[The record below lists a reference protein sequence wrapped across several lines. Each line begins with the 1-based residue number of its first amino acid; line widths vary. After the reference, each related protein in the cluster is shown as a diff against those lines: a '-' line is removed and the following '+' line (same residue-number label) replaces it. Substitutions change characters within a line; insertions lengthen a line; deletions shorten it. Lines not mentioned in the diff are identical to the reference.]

1 MAAMVFIIKY
11 LSKYLSYIQCY
22 NLISIKTAKHL
33 AKTKAALLAVH
44 ISLEESRYVSFTMA
58 SSKQSSFSIHSR
70 HSPSSALF
78 KEITIN
84 VSLVLGILVYTLND
98 PIHTT
103 IDSLT
108 LTFDQYL

>member
-1 MAAMVFIIKY
+1 MFLLTTFFS
-11 LSKYLSYIQCY
+11 LSNIQCY
-22 NLISIKTAKHL
+22 NLISIKIAKYL

-78 KEITIN
+78 KDITIN

-98 PIHTT
+98 PVHTT

>member
-1 MAAMVFIIKY
+1 
-11 LSKYLSYIQCY
+11 
-22 NLISIKTAKHL
+22 
-33 AKTKAALLAVH
+33 
-44 ISLEESRYVSFTMA
+44 MA

-78 KEITIN
+78 KDITIN
-84 VSLVLGILVYTLND
+84 VSLVLGILVYIND

-103 IDSLT
+103 IDLVI